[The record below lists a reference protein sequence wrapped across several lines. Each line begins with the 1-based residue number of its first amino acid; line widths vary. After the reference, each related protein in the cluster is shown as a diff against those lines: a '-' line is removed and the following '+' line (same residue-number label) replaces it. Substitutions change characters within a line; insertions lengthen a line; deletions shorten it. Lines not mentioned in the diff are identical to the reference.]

1 MPDGSSAPGPLPIL
15 VPGAQQLDLPR
26 DRGSKVANRL
36 VGLRGHLSSGQS
48 SGTAPRQVKL
58 TCIRKKA
65 MTVDILIS
73 KDIDPV

>member
-15 VPGAQQLDLPR
+15 VPGAQQLDWT
-26 DRGSKVANRL
+26 DRL
-36 VGLRGHLSSGQS
+36 VCLLGHLSGGQHS
-48 SGTAPRQVKL
+48 SVATPRQVKL
-58 TCIRKKA
+58 TCVRKKA